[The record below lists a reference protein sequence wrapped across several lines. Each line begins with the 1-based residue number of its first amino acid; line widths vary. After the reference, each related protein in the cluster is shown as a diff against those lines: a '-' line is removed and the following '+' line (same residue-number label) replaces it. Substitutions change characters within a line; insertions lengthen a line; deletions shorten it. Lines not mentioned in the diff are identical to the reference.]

1 MTEVALHFFYD
12 KSRVLQALRYHF
24 ITRKELRV
32 MLIAVNVFA
41 LLSITLYAFKLVTP
55 LAFMAGSFLWIFLMI
70 SFWFVMPALVFRKTQ
85 AFRHEFSMKFSDGGF
100 SLAPAE
106 GLEKQ
111 WNWNQLQTYL
121 ESPHFFHL
129 YFNPQSFW
137 LVPKSACKDTSELL
151 ALRAVISS
159 HVKKG

>member
-1 MTEVALHFFYD
+1 MSEVTLHFSYE

-24 ITRKELRV
+24 ITRKELRI

-55 LAFMAGSFLWIFLMI
+55 LAFMAGSFLWLFLMI
-70 SFWFVMPALVFRKTQ
+70 TFWFIMPSLIYRKTQ
-85 AFRHEFSMKFSDGGF
+85 AFRYEFSMHFGAGGF

-106 GLEKQ
+106 GLKKE
-111 WNWNQLQTYL
+111 WNWNQLQSYL

-137 LVPKSACKDTSELL
+137 LVPKAACNGAEELL
-151 ALRAVISS
+151 ALRAIISAQ
-159 HVKKG
+159 VKKG

>member
-1 MTEVALHFFYD
+1 MSEIALQFSYE
-12 KSRVLQALRYHF
+12 KSRVLQALRFHF
-24 ITRKELRV
+24 ITRKELRI

-55 LAFMAGSFLWIFLMI
+55 LAFMAGSFLWLFLMI
-70 SFWFVMPALVFRKTQ
+70 TFWFVMPALIFRKTQ
-85 AFRHEFSMKFSDGGF
+85 SFRYEFSMKFSADGF
-100 SLAPAE
+100 TLAPTV
-106 GLEKQ
+106 GLQKEWG
-111 WNWNQLQTYL
+111 WNSLHSYL

-137 LVPKSACKDTSELL
+137 LVPKAACESTEELL
-151 ALRAVISS
+151 ALRELISG

>member
-1 MTEVALHFFYD
+1 MNEVVLYFSYE
-12 KSRVLQALRYHF
+12 KSRVFQALRYHF
-24 ITRKELRV
+24 ITRKELRI

-55 LAFMAGSFLWIFLMI
+55 LAFMVGSFLWLFLMI
-70 SFWFVMPALVFRKTQ
+70 TFWFIMPALIFRKTQ
-85 AFRHEFSMKFSDGGF
+85 AFRYEFSMKFNQEVF

-111 WNWNQLQTYL
+111 WNWDRLQSYL

-129 YFNPQSFW
+129 YFSPQSFW
-137 LVPKSACKDTSELL
+137 LVPKAACKDTEELL
-151 ALRAVISS
+151 ALRAIISAQ
-159 HVKKG
+159 VKKG